1 MPSTGANAALLQ
13 KIFDD
18 NELQDL
24 KDSLEKRHCLNR
36 CNTALVYMFH
46 LVQSAG
52 ILTTTIATGLNLNYL
67 IWVGVGLNI
76 TASLLSVYE
85 KTNANLSK
93 KLLETIHEIKKGTFV
108 DEGVVVD
115 VKSTDSPSPNGK
127 AVHA

>member
-1 MPSTGANAALLQ
+1 MPIGSSSANSALIQ

-24 KDSLEKRHCLNR
+24 KRSLEHRQCLNR
-36 CNTALVYMFH
+36 CNTTLVYIFH

-52 ILTTTIATGLNLNYL
+52 ILTTTIATGLNMNYL

-76 TASLLSVYE
+76 TASLLNVYE

-93 KLLETIHEIKKGTFV
+93 KLLETINEIKKGTYV
-108 DEGVVVD
+108 DEGVVVEPQQ
-115 VKSTDSPSPNGK
+115 K
-127 AVHA
+127 